1 MASVVRRNLSH
12 AIADELLAAIREGK
26 YRPGERLPTEQGLM
40 RLYGVGRNSVREA
53 VHSLVAMG
61 VLDVR
66 PGRGAI
72 VLSLGAESALDPPT
86 VSALLRAH
94 AVSDL
99 YDFRELLEV
108 EAAGRAASAAGPG
121 ELLPI
126 TQALDRYAWAVRAG
140 TSPYLA
146 DLEFHR
152 AVAAASGNV
161 VFPQILDAVADV
173 LAFARAQTDRVPGA
187 VERALVEHAAV
198 RDAIAAHDPAAARRA
213 MAAHIASAKEAVE
226 RVRAMG
232 GESPEDAGDRGA
244 ESRLTT
250 ASGLP

>member
-1 MASVVRRNLSH
+1 MRHCQGVTALVRRNLSH
-12 AIADELLAAIREGK
+12 AIADELLGAIREGQ

-53 VHSLVAMG
+53 VHSLVTMG

-66 PGRGAI
+66 PGRGAV
-72 VLSLGAESALDPPT
+72 VLSLGTASALDPPM
-86 VSALLRAH
+86 VSALLRDQ

-99 YDFRELLEV
+99 YDFREILEV
-108 EAAGRAASAAGPG
+108 EAAGRAASPQGLADAG
-121 ELLPI
+121 PI
-126 TQALDRYAWAVRAG
+126 TQALERYGSAVRAG

-152 AVAAASGNV
+152 AVSAASGNV

-187 VERALVEHAAV
+187 VERAIVEHTAI
-198 RDAIAAHDPAAARRA
+198 RDAIVAHDVAAARRA
-213 MAAHIASAKEAVE
+213 MSAHIVSAKQAVE
-226 RVRAMG
+226 QVRTMDSG
-232 GESPEDAGDRGA
+232 RG
-244 ESRLTT
+244 
-250 ASGLP
+250 